1 MSFNGHTQMRGEVLQ
16 PLDEID
22 GFWVRPGF
30 FNSNGAVSNGRG
42 VSFTIHSAG
51 ATSCTLLLFRP
62 HETEPYASLRF
73 PDSYRIGNTY
83 SMYVFDL
90 KIDEFEYAY
99 QMDGPYDP
107 QRGLL
112 FDQKNVLLDPYA
124 HAVTGQ
130 HKWGEKTIGGE
141 KLVYHARVVENN
153 FDWGKPKQLELA
165 AEDLIIYELHVRGFT
180 KDSSSGVTAGGTY
193 QGLKEKIPYLKNL
206 GVNAVELMPIFEF
219 DELESERFMDGERLY
234 NYWGYNTVCFF
245 APNTAYASV
254 VEHNHEG
261 DELRS

>member
-130 HKWGEKTIGGE
+130 HKWGGE
-141 KLVYHARVVENN
+141 NDRRREACVPCACGRE
-153 FDWGKPKQLELA
+153 
-165 AEDLIIYELHVRGFT
+165 
-180 KDSSSGVTAGGTY
+180 
-193 QGLKEKIPYLKNL
+193 
-206 GVNAVELMPIFEF
+206 
-219 DELESERFMDGERLY
+219 
-234 NYWGYNTVCFF
+234 
-245 APNTAYASV
+245 
-254 VEHNHEG
+254 
-261 DELRS
+261 